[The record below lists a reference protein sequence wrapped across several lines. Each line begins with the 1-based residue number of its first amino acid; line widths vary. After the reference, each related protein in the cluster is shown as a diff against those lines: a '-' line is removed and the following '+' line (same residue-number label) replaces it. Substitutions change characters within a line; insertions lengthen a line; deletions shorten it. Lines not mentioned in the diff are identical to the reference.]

1 MQRERSYYQL
11 SNRQRIPQPT
21 EDDIES
27 SCNCADL
34 NTETRSM
41 KLSLQKLQVSTILF
55 DSKEFNILIFLQEKI
70 HQIEIGLN
78 VLSERQIMYGATRI
92 FF

>member
-21 EDDIES
+21 KDDIES

-55 DSKEFNILIFLQEKI
+55 DSKEFFLFLKEKI
-70 HQIEIGLN
+70 QQIEIGLN

-92 FF
+92 FFL